1 MSCGDLPVSFLC
13 EVKRTFPNGAAWLE
27 QLPGLLESCKQRWRL
42 EVAGDPFPL
51 SYNYV
56 VPVSCA
62 NGESA
67 VLKLGVPNS
76 ELRSEVSAL
85 RAYGGKGAARLLDS
99 DEEIGALLMERIAPG
114 RVLTSLGDE
123 KRATAIAAETMLKLW
138 KAKPDPAEFRDLED
152 WTSGLSK
159 LRARFSGGTGPI
171 DPELVDAAERLR
183 AELLPSC
190 SEAALLHGDLHHL
203 NILEGRGDEWFAI
216 DPKGVMAEPAYEPAA
231 FLLNPDPATCLD
243 REIQKTRID
252 IFVEALHLDRERILA
267 WAFFHSV
274 LSTWWTIESGAQVRE
289 SHNAKARLLRSLLR

>member
-1 MSCGDLPVSFLC
+1 MSCGDLPASFLFK
-13 EVKRTFPNGAAWLE
+13 VKRTSPNGATWLKE
-27 QLPGLLESCKQRWRL
+27 LPRLLDSCKQRWRL

-62 NGESA
+62 TGESA

-76 ELRSEVSAL
+76 ELSSEARAL
-85 RAYGGKGAARLLDS
+85 RAYGGHGAARLLDC
-99 DEEIGALLMERIAPG
+99 DEEVGALLMSRIAPG
-114 RVLTSLGDE
+114 RTLAGLGDE
-123 KRATAIAAETMLKLW
+123 KRATGIAAETMLKLW
-138 KAKPDPAEFRDLED
+138 QAKPEPAQFRNLED

-183 AELLPSC
+183 AEMLPSG
-190 SEAALLHGDLHHL
+190 SDAVLLHGDLHHL
-203 NILEGRGDEWFAI
+203 NILEGAGGEWFAI
-216 DPKGVMAEPAYEPAA
+216 DPKGAMAEAAYEPAV

-243 REIQKTRID
+243 RELQKTRID
-252 IFVEALHLDRERILA
+252 IFAEALHLDRERILA

-274 LSTWWTIESGAQVRE
+274 LSAWWTIENGGQVQE
-289 SHNAKARLLRSLLR
+289 SHNTKARLLRNLLR